1 MVLKAIPT
9 VVVTLL
15 FTACLAVSAEEG
27 SSGSAPRDHVIGE
40 MRVQTLAGF
49 EFLYLSKEITHD
61 QIPAAIGEL
70 VGKAMEAMKE
80 ANITASGLP
89 TGAEVSIY
97 RNAVKVGQPF
107 TLEAGFMVPPGTKA
121 VGEAKVKTVAPWRC
135 ATVVYSGGIP
145 HLFEA
150 ITKLGQE
157 MERAGLKP
165 DGEYREYYLYWE
177 GFESPN
183 NIMLIGFGIAQE
195 EGGEAKEKP
204 EVSEGPQIVEK
215 EAFLVAGVRYEGE
228 NKQGEIGELWEKGL
242 LPRMGELAAIAAD
255 AHGAYGVARA
265 LAGVEP
271 GPFEY
276 LAGMAVKSIE
286 KLPEGMVGWKMPA
299 HTYAVFRA
307 TGVSDLGRVHGY
319 FFGEWLPKSGYEF
332 AGDFT
337 FEYYPETYP
346 VDNIIHVYFP
356 VRRK

>member
-1 MVLKAIPT
+1 MVLKAILTAAVALLLAACVT
-9 VVVTLL
+9 V
-15 FTACLAVSAEEG
+15 CAEEG
-27 SSGSAPRDHVIGE
+27 SSGGPPRDYAIGE
-40 MRVQTLAGF
+40 MRVQTMTGF
-49 EFLYLSKEITHD
+49 EFLYVSKEITHD
-61 QIPAAIGEL
+61 QIPQAIGEL
-70 VGKAMEAMKE
+70 VGKAMDAMKE
-80 ANITASGLP
+80 ADITASGMP

-107 TLEAGFMVPPGTKA
+107 TLEAGFMVPAGTKPA
-121 VGEAKVKTVAPWRC
+121 GEAKVKTIPRWRC
-135 ATVVYSGGIP
+135 ATIIYSGGIP

-150 ITKLGQE
+150 ITKLEQE

-165 DGEYREYYLYWE
+165 DAEYREYYVYWE

-183 NIMLIGFGIAQE
+183 NIMLIGFGIADEDGKRTAE
-195 EGGEAKEKP
+195 ETEVKAEA
-204 EVSEGPQIVEK
+204 QIVEK

-319 FFGEWLPKSGYEF
+319 FFGEGLPQSEYESADSF
-332 AGDFT
+332 M
-337 FEYYPETYP
+337 FEYYPEMYP
-346 VDNIIHVYFP
+346 QDHVILLYFP
-356 VRRK
+356 IKRK